1 MMRTGPSSD
10 VATPGLPKAEE
21 LVEVRGA
28 RSRAGSDP
36 RQVSGSI
43 LDEMGSA
50 FCDLCRVQRHPSDVQ
65 ERGGHFHIAY
75 ADRQHRYDSG
85 PPLKLLAHRQG
96 DLLAA
101 PVGPHRR
108 RADQG
113 SHEVELCDGFGH
125 ALNERVADQQLALV
139 DPDACAQRLRRR
151 REFLREATVLVRITD
166 EEGGLAG
173 HISNLGD

>member
-1 MMRTGPSSD
+1 MPTRWVPTTSPRSTPKWHAPVMSAAWTPQTRTS
-10 VATPGLPKAEE
+10 
-21 LVEVRGA
+21 
-28 RSRAGSDP
+28 AGS
-36 RQVSGSI
+36 
-43 LDEMGSA
+43 
-50 FCDLCRVQRHPSDVQ
+50 
-65 ERGGHFHIAY
+65 RGGHFHIAY

-113 SHEVELCDGFGH
+113 SHEVELCDGFGD

-139 DPDACAQRLRRR
+139 DPDACAQRLHRR